1 MKSDISIQKLS
12 ENVLQSFESKNSK
25 IQYLFIGGLSRSG
38 KSTLSK
44 NIYNE
49 LSKIKKCHVISLDSW
64 IIDYDQ
70 RSPNSTVLERYNIE
84 EIKQFFLNLS
94 NSNTVSIPKY
104 DPILRKRVIDDY
116 TEKLLITE
124 GLVIVEGVIALE
136 VAKLVSLEGFKI
148 YVNVSNY
155 TRIKRLITF
164 YRDYKKVH
172 KNEYKK
178 IIIDRELE
186 EIPFIKK
193 TASFADIFFNF

>member
-1 MKSDISIQKLS
+1 LKSDISIQKLL

-116 TEKLLITE
+116 TEKLFITE

-178 IIIDRELE
+178 IIIERELE

>member
-1 MKSDISIQKLS
+1 MSIEELI
-12 ENVLQSFESKNSK
+12 NNLLQVFESNNSK
-25 IQYLFIGGLSRSG
+25 IHYVFIGGLSRSG
-38 KSTLSK
+38 KSTLSNK
-44 NIYNE
+44 IYNKV
-49 LSKIKKCHVISLDSW
+49 SKIKKCFLIPLDSW

-70 RSPNSTVLERYNIE
+70 RRPNSTVLERYNIA

-94 NSNTVSIPKY
+94 NSNAVSIPNY
-104 DPILRKRVIDDY
+104 DSILRKRVINDY

-136 VAKLVSLEGFKI
+136 VAKLVGLEGFKI

-164 YRDYKKVH
+164 YKDYKKVH

-178 IIIDRELE
+178 IIMDRELE

-193 TASFADIFFNF
+193 TASYADIFYNF